1 MSFIKKGSLIISF
14 ADVQDVIDRDQRI
27 FDQNE
32 GLTDDVIETLLV
44 RATERVLSKIKS
56 TDWWKDHFYGS
67 SIPSVNASLI
77 IARKNDF
84 TDLAVYQAL
93 AEYIL
98 PMVADFDNQ
107 DNSERSKMSY
117 YTQKAD
123 ALFIEL
129 IKSGDWYDFNADG
142 VVSTA
147 ESNPGQITLKRI
159 R

>member
-1 MSFIKKGSLIISF
+1 MSFIKKGSTIISF
-14 ADVQDVIDRDQRI
+14 ADEQDVVDRDQRI

-32 GLTDDVIETLLV
+32 GLTSDVIENALV
-44 RATERVLSKIKS
+44 RATERILTKIKA
-56 TDWWKDHFYGS
+56 TDWFKQHYVE
-67 SIPSVNASLI
+67 SVPAVNPSLI
-77 IARKNDF
+77 VDRKNDF
-84 TDLAVYQAL
+84 TDLVVYQAL

-98 PMVADFDNQ
+98 PSIADFDNQ

-129 IKSGDWYDFNADG
+129 IQAGDWYDFNADG
-142 VVSTA
+142 NVSTL
-147 ESNPGQITLKRI
+147 ESKPGSVDRKRI